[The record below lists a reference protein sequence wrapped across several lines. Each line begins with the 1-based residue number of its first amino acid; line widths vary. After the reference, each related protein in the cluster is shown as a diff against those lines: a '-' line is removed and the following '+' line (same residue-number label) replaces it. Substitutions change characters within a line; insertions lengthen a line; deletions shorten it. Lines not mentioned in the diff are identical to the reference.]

1 MFLCYRHKNEK
12 SAKQQSVFVFF
23 QPLSAHHL
31 PSDMLTGAG
40 YACVCSYYIHECV
53 CVCVHMGSYYLKSTP
68 TTVSRGWTR
77 PDRKSTKATVPPS
90 AWTRRLCG
98 LVSPGSQLPPPPF
111 LLLLFFPFSANF
123 PYSHWSITLNECQS
137 FRPAV
142 GSKQRPPL
150 DKTTAVY
157 QT

>member
-1 MFLCYRHKNEK
+1 MFC
-12 SAKQQSVFVFF
+12 FF

-31 PSDMLTGAG
+31 PSTRLTGAG
-40 YACVCSYYIHECV
+40 YAFVCVCVCVCVCSYYIRECV
-53 CVCVHMGSYYLKSTP
+53 CACVCIWAL
-68 TTVSRGWTR
+68 TTLSQHLQQSVVAERAR
-77 PDRKSTKATVPPS
+77 AEKAQKPQFLHQPELAGCVVWCLLDHNYPP
-90 AWTRRLCG
+90 L
-98 LVSPGSQLPPPPF
+98 